1 MEEGGGFK
9 KYKENSNQVQRKTQ
23 YRSKKTREVGFD
35 KGKRLQER
43 GVTREVHDEN
53 VV

>member
-1 MEEGGGFK
+1 MEEEGGFREC
-9 KYKENSNQVQRKTQ
+9 KENNNKIQRKTQ
-23 YRSKKTREVGFD
+23 CRSKETREVGFD

-43 GVTREVHDEN
+43 GITRKVHDEN